1 MMTEDDFAEYTNGPD
16 QIIPVNNMINWRGSG
31 AVKLRTKGSEQYEPI
46 SVPGMMERTAKK
58 YPNTPA
64 MKIRDPKT
72 KAETVWTWSEYREE
86 VRAMAKAFIEMG
98 LGRHDAVCVL
108 GHNSP
113 EWNIADLA
121 AIHAGGLAAGIYPS
135 NGPDA
140 CRYILENSN
149 CRILVVEDQKQIDK
163 IWGMRNEISSIE
175 KIIQYTGVPSHPGV
189 LSWKDAMSLGKSL
202 PNQDLEARLR
212 RIAINQACTLVYTSG
227 TTGNPKGVM
236 LSHDNMIYTGMRTAD
251 ILEFPHGNCRLLG
264 YLPLSH
270 VAAQMTDIIAPLV
283 VGGTLFI
290 ADKNALKGTLKDNL
304 IWCRPTAFVG
314 VPRVWEKIMEKM
326 LELGRES
333 KGIKK
338 KIATAAKETSLKYH
352 DTGAGKEAFGL
363 FDKIVYKKIKKALG
377 LDACTYFISGAAP
390 LDAVTA
396 RYFLSLNIKILELY
410 GMSETSGPHTLQT
423 HDNFKQKSV
432 GTAMPT
438 FKSKLVTSSNEDIG
452 GSELWMWGRNVMMGY
467 LNREDATRKDMTEDG
482 WMKSGD
488 IAVIDSEGFH
498 FITGREKDLIIT
510 AGGENIPPQPIH
522 DQIKEELP
530 VISQV
535 LLLGDKQKFL
545 SCFLTLAVNVDPET
559 MEPSRELTMVAK
571 DWCRSIDSSAN
582 TVDDILRRP
591 DARVMGAIQ
600 AGIDRVNKAA
610 TSNAQRVQKWMV
622 LPRDFSL
629 PGGELGP
636 TMKVKRI
643 YITKKYGQC
652 IDKIYS

>member
-1 MMTEDDFAEYTNGPD
+1 
-16 QIIPVNNMINWRGSG
+16 
-31 AVKLRTKGSEQYEPI
+31 
-46 SVPGMMERTAKK
+46 
-58 YPNTPA
+58 
-64 MKIRDPKT
+64 
-72 KAETVWTWSEYREE
+72 
-86 VRAMAKAFIEMG
+86 
-98 LGRHDAVCVL
+98 
-108 GHNSP
+108 
-113 EWNIADLA
+113 
-121 AIHAGGLAAGIYPS
+121 
-135 NGPDA
+135 
-140 CRYILENSN
+140 
-149 CRILVVEDQKQIDK
+149 
-163 IWGMRNEISSIE
+163 
-175 KIIQYTGVPSHPGV
+175 
-189 LSWKDAMSLGKSL
+189 
-202 PNQDLEARLR
+202 
-212 RIAINQACTLVYTSG
+212 
-227 TTGNPKGVM
+227 
-236 LSHDNMIYTGMRTAD
+236 
-251 ILEFPHGNCRLLG
+251 
-264 YLPLSH
+264 
-270 VAAQMTDIIAPLV
+270 
-283 VGGTLFI
+283 
-290 ADKNALKGTLKDNL
+290 
-304 IWCRPTAFVG
+304 
-314 VPRVWEKIMEKM
+314 
-326 LELGRES
+326 
-333 KGIKK
+333 
-338 KIATAAKETSLKYH
+338 
-352 DTGAGKEAFGL
+352 
-363 FDKIVYKKIKKALG
+363 
-377 LDACTYFISGAAP
+377 
-390 LDAVTA
+390 
-396 RYFLSLNIKILELY
+396 
-410 GMSETSGPHTLQT
+410 
-423 HDNFKQKSV
+423 
-432 GTAMPT
+432 
-438 FKSKLVTSSNEDIG
+438 
-452 GSELWMWGRNVMMGY
+452 MMGY